1 MLQADIS
8 TSSYF
13 KANLIYFS
21 PCEKQI
27 ELLQPILKAH
37 FTTSAK
43 LKCTLNYCSVLS
55 KQMRLLRPIPKPEL
69 TTAAYGESKFDYP
82 QPNSR
87 AQSIN
92 SYVSLSSN
100 VVLITS
106 AYSKGTCNFFNQ
118 FVTSTGLA
126 VVNELNVGSRN
137 SSAG

>member
-43 LKCTLNYCSVLS
+43 LTCTLNYCSVLS
-55 KQMRLLRPIPKPEL
+55 KQMRLLRPIPKQKSI
-69 TTAAYGESKFDYP
+69 TFAYLKRKLHCITE
-82 QPNSR
+82 
-87 AQSIN
+87 A
-92 SYVSLSSN
+92 YV
-100 VVLITS
+100 
-106 AYSKGTCNFFNQ
+106 KWQ
-118 FVTSTGLA
+118 F
-126 VVNELNVGSRN
+126 
-137 SSAG
+137 